1 MNHRTRERSE
11 LSRRKFL
18 RGASLAGAALACKPW
33 AARTAWAGA
42 LLRPSNQGQEA
53 AAQFMAA
60 PPLLDAGFASAKR
73 VGEGVYAVISD
84 TTKGSQTLCNGG
96 FVFGKEAALLW
107 EGFASPKGAAF
118 QMDALRKA
126 TNLPVKAAIDSHYHF
141 DHSFG
146 NAQYAAAGIAIWAH
160 SKVVPLMMERYI
172 AIQNRDKAA
181 FYAPAEEHLRT
192 AISDDDKKHA
202 EGDLN
207 TLKFL
212 ANEIDHT
219 VLALPNR
226 SLAPTELPMKVD
238 LGGREVVIETY
249 PGHTPGD
256 LILRV
261 PDADVVFTGD
271 LIFNHSYPV
280 TFDADVLG
288 WLKTL
293 DVFGRYGR
301 KTLFVPGH
309 GAIHGQ
315 EGVELLKSVFADL
328 AQHARQM
335 AQMGVPLREA
345 QARYSVPEQYKTLPL
360 FTWGFCIDQAVAQFY
375 QAAKDGKI

>member
-1 MNHRTRERSE
+1 MRDANRNESEMTRRN
-11 LSRRKFL
+11 FL
-18 RGASLAGAALACKPW
+18 RGASLTGAALAASGWPARRAW
-33 AARTAWAGA
+33 AAG
-42 LLRPSNQGQEA
+42 LPSRQAQEA
-53 AAQFMAA
+53 MSA
-60 PPLLDAGFASAKR
+60 PPLADAGFAAARKIS
-73 VGEGVYAVISD
+73 EGIYAVVSD
-84 TTKGSQTLCNGG
+84 PTKGMETLCNGG
-96 FVFGKEAALLW
+96 FVVGKDAAILW
-107 EGFASPKGAAF
+107 EGYASPKGAAF
-118 QMDALRKA
+118 QLDALGKA
-126 TNLPVKAAIDSHYHF
+126 SKTPVMAAIDSHYHF

-146 NAQYAAAGIAIWAH
+146 NAQYAAAGIPIWAH
-160 SKVVPLMMERYI
+160 AKVIPLMVERYI
-172 AIQNRDKAA
+172 SIQNRDKAA
-181 FYAPAEEHLRT
+181 FFAPAEEHLRN
-192 AISDDDKKHA
+192 AISEADKQHA

-212 ANEIDHT
+212 ANGIDHT
-219 VLALPNR
+219 VVALPSR
-226 SLAPTELPMKVD
+226 SLDAAELPMKVD

-301 KTLFVPGH
+301 KTMFVPGH
-309 GAIHGQ
+309 GAVCGQ
-315 EGVELLKSVFADL
+315 EGVELEKSVFADL

-345 QARYSVPEQYKTLPL
+345 QARYAVPEQYKTLGL
-360 FTWGFCIDQAVAQFY
+360 FAWGFCIDRAVAQFY
-375 QAAKDGKI
+375 QAAMDGKI

>member
-1 MNHRTRERSE
+1 MKQRSDTKSEITRRN
-11 LSRRKFL
+11 FL
-18 RGASLAGAALACKPW
+18 RNASLAGATLAVSPW
-33 AARTAWAGA
+33 GSLPAWAGA
-42 LLRPSNQGQEA
+42 PLLRGAQAP
-53 AAQFMAA
+53 AAQSSA
-60 PPLLDAGFASAKR
+60 PPLVDAGFAAARK
-73 VGEGVYAVISD
+73 VGEGIYAVISD
-84 TTKGSQTLCNGG
+84 PTKGMETLCNGG
-96 FVFGKEAALLW
+96 FVFGKDAAIVW

-118 QMDALRKA
+118 QLDALQKA
-126 TNLPVKAAIDSHYHF
+126 TKVPVKAAIDSHYHF

-146 NAQYAAAGIAIWAH
+146 NAQYAVAGIPIWAH
-160 SKVVPLMMERYI
+160 AKVVPLMVERYI
-172 AIQNRDKAA
+172 SIQNRDKTA
-181 FYAPAEEHLRT
+181 FFAPAEEHLRN
-192 AISDDDKKHA
+192 AISEDDKKHA
-202 EGDLN
+202 EGDLG

-212 ANEIDHT
+212 ANGIDST
-219 VLALPNR
+219 VLALPNH
-226 SLAPTELPMKVD
+226 SLAPAELPMKVD

-271 LIFNHSYPV
+271 LIFNHSYPA

-293 DVFGRYGR
+293 DTFGRYGR
-301 KTLFVPGH
+301 KTVFVPGH
-309 GAIHGQ
+309 GAVCGQ

-345 QARYSVPEQYKTLPL
+345 QARYAVPEQFKTLGL

-375 QAAKDGKI
+375 QAAKENKI